1 MGFPRDIR
9 RRPCTVQPAWLRNAP
24 PKINLWPFGLL
35 AFWAYGAAVLTG
47 YSRIDADRHDLT
59 QVVAGLLVGYFANG
73 FSLSA

>member
-1 MGFPRDIR
+1 MYGATSLAKK
-9 RRPCTVQPAWLRNAP
+9 CALEN
-24 PKINLWPFGLL
+24 KSL